1 MAGAAIAMSVR
12 RRASRPS
19 AIWTAATCNA
29 SSPCSIVTGYFA
41 RSADAGA
48 RLTISRRTS
57 GRFDP
62 VIVTSAMVASIR
74 IGTPAASGSTR
85 VTWSAATCGTFGT
98 FGATKDTKGTKD
110 TKETNQTVLVFFMVQ
125 TRMSWLSLWFNCLR
139 DLRRIDGAQGR
150 AVMTDGL

>member
-29 SSPCSIVTGYFA
+29 SGPCSIVTGYFV

-48 RLTISRRTS
+48 RLTISTRTS

-85 VTWSAATCGTFGT
+85 ATWSVATAGT
-98 FGATKDTKGTKD
+98 FGATNDTKGTTD
-110 TKETNQTVLVFFMVQ
+110 TKERNQNVLVFF
-125 TRMSWLSLWFNCLR
+125 
-139 DLRRIDGAQGR
+139 
-150 AVMTDGL
+150 

>member
-29 SSPCSIVTGYFA
+29 PGPCSIVTGYFV
-41 RSADAGA
+41 RSGDAGA
-48 RLTISRRTS
+48 RLTISTRTS

-85 VTWSAATCGTFGT
+85 VTWSVATCGGTKDTSFGS
-98 FGATKDTKGTKD
+98 TKDTKGTKD
-110 TKETNQTVLVFFMVQ
+110 TKERNQNVLVFFMVQ
-125 TRMSWLSLWFNCLR
+125 TGM
-139 DLRRIDGAQGR
+139 
-150 AVMTDGL
+150 

>member
-29 SSPCSIVTGYFA
+29 SGPCSIVTGYFV

-48 RLTISRRTS
+48 RLSLSTRTS

-74 IGTPAASGSTR
+74 IGTPTASGSTR
-85 VTWSAATCGTFGT
+85 VTRSVATSSATE
-98 FGATKDTKGTKD
+98 DTKGTKD
-110 TKETNQTVLVFFMVQ
+110 TKDTKGTNQNVLVFFMVQ

-139 DLRRIDGAQGR
+139 DLRRIDRAQGR
-150 AVMTDGL
+150 AAVTD